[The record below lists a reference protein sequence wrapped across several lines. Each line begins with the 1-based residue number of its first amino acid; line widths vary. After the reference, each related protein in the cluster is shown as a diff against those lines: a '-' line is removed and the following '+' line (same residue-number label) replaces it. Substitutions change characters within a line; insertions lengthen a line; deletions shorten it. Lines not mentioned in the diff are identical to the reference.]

1 MEQANFSSA
10 VSSVFIE
17 AIAFFCAATR
27 DSTEAGV
34 VLESFVSL
42 SFVSAA
48 LFGSTTPSEI
58 PGLISVWAFFL
69 TVNLMADEAAF
80 ERK

>member
-34 VLESFVSL
+34 ALESFVS
-42 SFVSAA
+42 FVSAEP
-48 LFGSTTPSEI
+48 FGSTTPSEI

-80 ERK
+80 ERR